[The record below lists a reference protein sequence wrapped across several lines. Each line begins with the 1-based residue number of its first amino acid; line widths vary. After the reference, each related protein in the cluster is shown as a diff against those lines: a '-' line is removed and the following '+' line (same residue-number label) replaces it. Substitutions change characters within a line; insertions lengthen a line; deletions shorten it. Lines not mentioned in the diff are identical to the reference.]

1 MNGDFGRV
9 MAVDPGEKRLGL
21 AISDPTA
28 TIANPLAVI
37 EHVSRA
43 VDAASI
49 ASLAGDHGAVLI
61 VIGQALDWDG
71 GPTPS
76 SRHAARLAEAV
87 REQTDVPVILWD
99 ESGSTREARSARIA
113 MGVNRRKRQGHLDE
127 IAATVILQSYLDAHH
142 NQAANPN

>member
-1 MNGDFGRV
+1 MNGDVGRV

-28 TIANPLAVI
+28 KIANPLAVI
-37 EHVSRA
+37 KHVSRA

-49 ASLAGDHGAVLI
+49 ATLARDHGAVLI

-87 REQTDVPVILWD
+87 REQSDVPVILWD
-99 ESGSTREARSARIA
+99 ESGSTREARSARFA
-113 MGVNRRKRQGHLDE
+113 MGASRHKRQGHLDE
-127 IAATVILQSYLDAHH
+127 IAATVILQDYLDASRS
-142 NQAANPN
+142 QTANPN